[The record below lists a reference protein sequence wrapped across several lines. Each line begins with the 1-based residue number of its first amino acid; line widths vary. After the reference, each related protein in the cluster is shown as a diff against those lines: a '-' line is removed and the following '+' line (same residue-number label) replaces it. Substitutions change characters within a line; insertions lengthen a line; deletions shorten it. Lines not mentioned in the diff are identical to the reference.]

1 MKKIFLLITLLIILL
16 FPSMSFATLQYTTY
30 DGIFYDDETGGYWD
44 TSSRSYLDLSFVPSD
59 IEIRTDFSL
68 PDSDPSI
75 VVDPNPI
82 IDAVCECNGVQFS
95 TITDAFNS
103 IDASQPFVQIDLYE
117 DAYIQSSLIIP
128 EGCHVTVI
136 LNDYSI
142 IGECNYDFIAN
153 GDLSIIGSGNI
164 INTLGG
170 GIYNLGLGTVRLQNC
185 AVVSTKS
192 FCLVNNQD
200 GSIYVQDN
208 CSLVSEDGITCKQL
222 KSGAGSIVDD
232 TAPIDP
238 EPKTLLLNSPLPD
251 SENGPLDNTEDL
263 EDEDFDG
270 IVDGGIEV
278 INRVAA
284 LLITPPWIY
293 IAVFTLI
300 CIIAVVVKFKFM

>member
-1 MKKIFLLITLLIILL
+1 MKKIFLLITTLIILL

-44 TSSRSYLDLSFVPSD
+44 SSCREYLDLSFVPDD

-68 PDSDPSI
+68 PESDPSI
-75 VVDPNPI
+75 VVDSNPI
-82 IDAVCECNGVQFS
+82 IDPVCECNGTEFE
-95 TITDAFNS
+95 TLAEAFNS
-103 IDASQPFVQIDLYE
+103 IEKSQPFVQISLCK

-128 EGCHVTVI
+128 ESCHVTVI

-185 AVVSTKS
+185 AVISTKS

-200 GSIYVQDN
+200 GSIYVADN

-222 KSGAGSIVDD
+222 KLGAGSIVD
-232 TAPIDP
+232 ASPQIEP
-238 EPKTLLLNSPLPD
+238 EPQPLLLNSPLPD
-251 SENGPLDNTEDL
+251 SEPEPTDNSEEL

-278 INRVAA
+278 INRIAA

-300 CIIAVVVKFKFM
+300 CVVVVIVKFKFM